1 MLKDNAGSEIRSTK
15 YKHTVTQ
22 AGSHRLIRA
31 HFADRQT
38 YLSHFAS
45 VMTRTACRL
54 FELLKMR
61 GTSPQ
66 RLPYLL
72 GGAGT
77 PPFGMQR
84 GSLSRVPDKRE
95 NRLEAL
101 ERVTFSGE
109 SRRVES
115 PYYNPDAAG
124 KAREPFFPSVF
135 HQICKLGQGSFGEVY
150 KVRSR
155 EDGHLYAV
163 KRIGQEFTNEHVRR
177 TVTREVQIM
186 ERIPPHPNIVG
197 LKYAWQENRVLYI
210 QTELCA
216 MDLMTHLK
224 HLTDGDPNDYPD
236 PRPTAPEKVPES
248 LCWAV
253 LVDLLQ
259 AAEYLHK
266 LRLIHLDI
274 KPDNTFLGLRDGC
287 FKLGD
292 FGVAKDADEPGLMDD
307 EGDGRYLAPEA
318 LNGVITE
325 LADVFAIGCTV
336 AQMALGLIRPK
347 HRNYGDNWLELKTE
361 PNSWTANESLAR
373 DIRIY
378 CLLGNHIFTVKSQDL
393 WGVLKLMLAEDRVR
407 PSAAALLESPIVH
420 QHRQARQQQLA
431 RDRVIS
437 RVRGIVSNVVQMLS
451 SFLPVDVVSKVRAV
465 LPRQQ
470 QEHAQPQQ
478 QAPSRRSLFP
488 PAPVTPRA
496 SIRDPRSARRS
507 SDPLRNKGFGVRET
521 PDSDDESSAAP
532 INLSGAFADEA

>member
-15 YKHTVTQ
+15 Y
-22 AGSHRLIRA
+22 
-31 HFADRQT
+31 
-38 YLSHFAS
+38 
-45 VMTRTACRL
+45 
-54 FELLKMR
+54 KMR

-373 DIRIY
+373 DIRM
-378 CLLGNHIFTVKSQDL
+378 KSQDL